1 LKLARGLA
9 PNTEPTIDLR
19 IRRSVCRILFLLS
32 FALASQLVAE
42 LSIELIQYFSHA
54 VSQGP
59 SLMNSTSLLDGIVNH
74 WHIWFVSAVLVVAA
88 VIDGWKLKVPNW
100 ITFPMIATGWIYSFA
115 SGGWAGLGW
124 SVLATFFGLAL
135 LYGIYMVGGM
145 GAGDV
150 KLLAGIGAWVHAEHT
165 WNIFATTAIVGGI
178 MAILMIAYSGR
189 WKKHFQQ
196 FNMLIGEFVEVKD
209 PEALF
214 QRAAER
220 KPRMYLLPYG
230 VPMTIAALGYF
241 AFNGMYL

>member
-1 LKLARGLA
+1 
-9 PNTEPTIDLR
+9 
-19 IRRSVCRILFLLS
+19 
-32 FALASQLVAE
+32 
-42 LSIELIQYFSHA
+42 
-54 VSQGP
+54 
-59 SLMNSTSLLDGIVNH
+59 MNSASLLEGIAIH

-100 ITFPMIATGWIYSFA
+100 LTFPLIISGWVYSFA
-115 SGGWAGLGW
+115 SGGLTGLGW
-124 SVLATFFGLAL
+124 SLLATFFGLAL

-165 WNIFATTAIVGGI
+165 WNIFATTAIVGGV

-196 FNMLIGEFVEVKD
+196 FNMLVGEFVEVRD
-209 PEALF
+209 AEALF

-220 KPRMYLLPYG
+220 KSRMYLLPYG

-241 AFNGMYL
+241 AFQGMYL